1 MRKNAFQ
8 AARRDSVAA
17 MLGGIGCLVLVMLP
31 FTTEISRAFQASQ
44 TVVFST
50 ILVLGLAGCVAGF
63 ARWRSRYAWAIPGL
77 LLQINRC
84 GCCGAGFPKR
94 GKSWTVNSCCPEC
107 GLAWSPLARLGPLD
121 TALEREAA

>member
-8 AARRDSVAA
+8 AARRDSVGALFTG
-17 MLGGIGCLVLVMLP
+17 LGSLILVMLP
-31 FTTEISRAFQASQ
+31 FTTEIARAFQATQ
-44 TVVFST
+44 VVVFST
-50 ILVLGLAGCVAGF
+50 ILALGLVGCLAGLL
-63 ARWRSRYAWAIPGL
+63 RWRSRYAWAIPGL

-94 GKSWTVNSCCPEC
+94 GSSWTANSCCPEC

-121 TALEREAA
+121 NALEREAA